1 MRRLYRCTV
10 HCTILLFS
18 LSLLSNILL
27 SSSQKTTLSLP
38 NPSWLQSNS
47 KDGVLGISYCNSL
60 LEKRFEKRSF
70 NSKVNSGTS
79 HMTCLPRMETSEA
92 SVRETCLFQW
102 KVGNFMIKAI
112 LMSTVSTTVGR
123 SGNKMLMLNYFMI
136 DYLVEQH
143 QISGAS
149 FLSLMDHQHITI
161 ARHIQGTRQETF
173 LSNQ

>member
-1 MRRLYRCTV
+1 MSSHHLCQPLLVLYSF
-10 HCTILLFS
+10 IL
-18 LSLLSNILL
+18 
-27 SSSQKTTLSLP
+27 
-38 NPSWLQSNS
+38 
-47 KDGVLGISYCNSL
+47 
-60 LEKRFEKRSF
+60 
-70 NSKVNSGTS
+70 KVNSGTS
-79 HMTCLPRMETSEA
+79 HMNCLPRMESSVA
-92 SVRETCLFQW
+92 SVMKEARLFQW

-161 ARHIQGTRQETF
+161 ARHIQGTR
-173 LSNQ
+173 